1 MDVANFPPISCLL
14 SDFFF
19 FLLSDF
25 LMDFIVSFM
34 TVFCAQKGSSFFSM
48 ISLPVR
54 LEKEDMQLSPN

>member
-1 MDVANFPPISCLL
+1 MDVANFPPISC
-14 SDFFF
+14 
-19 FLLSDF
+19 LLSDF